1 MYIKKKSPEKQKE
14 NRLSTILGIAV
25 IFYSMAY
32 SNPTGI
38 PEDKCFQV
46 ENLSSEK

>member
-1 MYIKKKSPEKQKE
+1 MDIKKKSPEKQKE
-14 NRLSTILGIAV
+14 NRLSTILGIPV

-32 SNPTGI
+32 SNSTATL
-38 PEDKCFQV
+38 EDRCFQV